1 MSLVIPRL
9 FWLRPTMRGD
19 DKVDGE
25 RISIKD
31 KERPRPT
38 SFRWPNIAYLLEVS
52 LQLRRQTGGNFGKPR
67 RVGEEDGRKS
77 VLQSQQL

>member
-25 RISIKD
+25 RISIID

-38 SFRWPNIAYLLEVS
+38 SFRWPNIAYLRCPFR
-52 LQLRRQTGGNFGKPR
+52 LRRQAGGNFGKPP
-67 RVGEEDGRKS
+67 RVGEEYGRKA
-77 VLQSQQL
+77 VP